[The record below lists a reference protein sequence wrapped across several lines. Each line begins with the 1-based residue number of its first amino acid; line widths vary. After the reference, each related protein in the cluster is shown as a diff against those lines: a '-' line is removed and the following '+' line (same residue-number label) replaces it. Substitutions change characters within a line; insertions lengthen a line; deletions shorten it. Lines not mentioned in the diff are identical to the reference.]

1 MRTTLNLDDDLIKEA
16 KIAAIREGIT
26 LTEYIER
33 ALRECGN
40 GKESSP
46 EERWTFPVREGG
58 EPIPG
63 FPRSGS
69 YSKMLE
75 FLEGPED
82 EFALL
87 RALGPFPTREGKPL
101 RDFDWADSSALI
113 EELEGP
119 DARS

>member
-1 MRTTLNLDDDLIKEA
+1 MRTTLNIDDELIKEA

-33 ALRECGN
+33 ALRQCRRE
-40 GKESSP
+40 KEEP
-46 EERWTFPVREGG
+46 AEERWTFPVREGK
-58 EPIPG
+58 PVPG
-63 FPRSGS
+63 FPWSGS
-69 YSKMLE
+69 LSKMIE
-75 FLEGPED
+75 FLEEED

-119 DARS
+119 FARS

>member
-1 MRTTLNLDDDLIKEA
+1 MRTTLNINDELIKEA

-33 ALRECGN
+33 ALRQCRAK
-40 GKESSP
+40 KEAP
-46 EERWTFPVREGG
+46 AEEQWTFPVHEGK
-58 EPIPG
+58 PVPG
-63 FPRSGS
+63 FPWSGS
-69 YSKMLE
+69 YSKMIE
-75 FLEGPED
+75 FLEGPDD

-119 DARS
+119 LARS

>member
-1 MRTTLNLDDDLIKEA
+1 MRTTLNIDDELIKEA
-16 KIAAIREGIT
+16 KIAAIRQGIT

-33 ALRECGN
+33 ALRACG
-40 GKESSP
+40 SQPLSDAP
-46 EERWTFPVREGG
+46 EEPWTFPTFPG
-58 EPIPG
+58 EPTPG
-63 FPRSGS
+63 FPWSGS
-69 YSKMLE
+69 YSKMIE

-82 EFALL
+82 ESKEL
-87 RALGPFPTREGKPL
+87 RALEPFPTREGKPL

>member
-1 MRTTLNLDDDLIKEA
+1 MRTTLNIDDDLIKEA

-26 LTEYIER
+26 LTAYIER
-33 ALRECGN
+33 ALRNCRGQRREDG
-40 GKESSP
+40 SS
-46 EERWTFPVREGG
+46 ERWTFPTFPGG
-58 EPIPG
+58 PVPG
-63 FPRSGS
+63 FPWSGS

-82 EFALL
+82 GSLPQAQ
-87 RALGPFPTREGKPL
+87 GPFPTREGKPL

>member
-1 MRTTLNLDDDLIKEA
+1 MRTTLNIDDELIKDA

-33 ALRECGN
+33 ALRQCRGD
-40 GKESSP
+40 KEAPS
-46 EERWTFPVREGG
+46 EEHWTFPTFPG
-58 EPIPG
+58 EPVPG
-63 FPRSGS
+63 FPWSGS
-69 YSKMLE
+69 YSKMIE
-75 FLEGPED
+75 FLEGPNDQSEI
-82 EFALL
+82 L
-87 RALGPFPTREGKPL
+87 RGEPYPTREGKPL